1 METSDIKS
9 YFEKY
14 LKQYTPYKN
23 SKLYEALIDYFL
35 ENFTTELYQNIPTIL
50 KQLYEN
56 NFIDYSVYGYFL
68 ESVGVPK
75 NVIRQ
80 LSDNDKT
87 IFFNNITDFYRY
99 RGDIDFF
106 SKVTKLFPKIK
117 FDIYE
122 LYVDYDEPDWVFKP
136 RLIVKNTDGDKN
148 IPNIKYNEVY
158 NDVPSLLV
166 NETQLTHYKE
176 NTNVIL
182 PYKSNILLLDCSYYY
197 EISSLISL
205 IISTFIKEYKSYV
218 LDIYF
223 EDYMLSI
230 NIGDFYLLWN
240 YILLKYY
247 NITSF
252 GGFNI
257 EQIIEYSEYL
267 NPYSIDD
274 IEGIIQKFN
283 NITNAK
289 QARDFY
295 EEYISNHFKVNAKYN
310 KMTHED
316 VKFYIDTNIINYLE
330 QRILTSSEDKSI
342 IYNNFLNEMF
352 DSLLLYISNTLDPT
366 FKFYSEYFVNSLT
379 RITIDPKNSSTYIL
393 LNNFKPFHTEMVTQ
407 YSDYIFIDN
416 NLERI
421 NPDDSEFRFVCSL
434 EKADVFD
441 TVEYNHINILIHE
454 YNKVELIEHVYYFLK
469 YIRKENNIFEDEF
482 LQKIN
487 QKELEV
493 ADIIDIC
500 SQIIT
505 KYVYDSTINIEENK
519 ILLTQLK
526 NETLKI
532 NENNNNKLII
542 CSVDH
547 NEFNME
553 DINTK
558 VRSFSME
565 ELMINEHIN
574 IF

>member
-1 METSDIKS
+1 
-9 YFEKY
+9 
-14 LKQYTPYKN
+14 
-23 SKLYEALIDYFL
+23 
-35 ENFTTELYQNIPTIL
+35 
-50 KQLYEN
+50 
-56 NFIDYSVYGYFL
+56 
-68 ESVGVPK
+68 
-75 NVIRQ
+75 
-80 LSDNDKT
+80 
-87 IFFNNITDFYRY
+87 
-99 RGDIDFF
+99 
-106 SKVTKLFPKIK
+106 
-117 FDIYE
+117 
-122 LYVDYDEPDWVFKP
+122 
-136 RLIVKNTDGDKN
+136 
-148 IPNIKYNEVY
+148 
-158 NDVPSLLV
+158 
-166 NETQLTHYKE
+166 
-176 NTNVIL
+176 
-182 PYKSNILLLDCSYYY
+182 
-197 EISSLISL
+197 
-205 IISTFIKEYKSYV
+205 
-218 LDIYF
+218 
-223 EDYMLSI
+223 MLSI

-247 NITSF
+247 NTTSF

-500 SQIIT
+500 NQIIT
-505 KYVYDSTINIEENK
+505 KYVYDSAITIENNNID
-519 ILLTQLK
+519 LTQLK
-526 NETLKI
+526 NETLEINENTLQKINCKELEVADIIDICNQIITKYVYDSAITIENNNIDLTQLKNETLMI